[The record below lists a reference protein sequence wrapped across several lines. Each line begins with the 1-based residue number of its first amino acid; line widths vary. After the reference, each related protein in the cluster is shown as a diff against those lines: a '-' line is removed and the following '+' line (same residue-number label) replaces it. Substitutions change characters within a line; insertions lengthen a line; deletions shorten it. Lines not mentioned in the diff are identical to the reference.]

1 MISAAAIVF
10 ILVRR
15 TNEARADG
23 YAAVLINLNHEFK
36 GLVSRLRSLLDERNE
51 DGSAHRSSH
60 FALTELLHR
69 IRLFDVE
76 QTHDTKDLVFDISN
90 TLDKVV
96 SDLDKEQEFS
106 HQIEAIIEHIAQSL
120 SALDTRLKIQ
130 GNRRGVP
137 ERRIQINVH
146 ELFENIKGLYPEIV
160 IAVYGACIVYG
171 DVAMIYAL
179 LYQLT
184 RNALVH
190 GSGPYKV
197 HVFSDRV
204 FVDNG
209 PGKHHMELVAMGQKK
224 AMRACMGG
232 KFGTAMSSGKG
243 LHDVMATADQYEI
256 DFVLNFIPSGVRAE
270 VKFPSSML
278 DVPAN
283 QVTSHEVL
291 EGTCADRHVPELSQA
306 TELHSDVGAC
316 IDILPSEGA
325 SDGKVIDKAAS
336 DSKVVGKAASDSKVV
351 AKAASSSKVANEAA
365 SDNKSIDKATSD
377 NQLDDEEA
385 RIALMVID
393 DDKIARLQGP
403 RILQKLTQC
412 DKIVLSEEGT
422 ITDHPYLYVEGTCVP
437 IVSDLAAW
445 ILKREQQGCKVIA
458 VFDQNIELSAGECA
472 LGTDLIFELRN
483 TFQMNTVF
491 FIRSGNDMCDDEAF
505 YKRKGADGMISKTY
519 KLPRIL
525 HMINNHL

>member
-1 MISAAAIVF
+1 
-10 ILVRR
+10 
-15 TNEARADG
+15 
-23 YAAVLINLNHEFK
+23 
-36 GLVSRLRSLLDERNE
+36 
-51 DGSAHRSSH
+51 
-60 FALTELLHR
+60 
-69 IRLFDVE
+69 
-76 QTHDTKDLVFDISN
+76 
-90 TLDKVV
+90 
-96 SDLDKEQEFS
+96 
-106 HQIEAIIEHIAQSL
+106 
-120 SALDTRLKIQ
+120 
-130 GNRRGVP
+130 
-137 ERRIQINVH
+137 
-146 ELFENIKGLYPEIV
+146 
-160 IAVYGACIVYG
+160 
-171 DVAMIYAL
+171 
-179 LYQLT
+179 
-184 RNALVH
+184 
-190 GSGPYKV
+190 
-197 HVFSDRV
+197 
-204 FVDNG
+204 
-209 PGKHHMELVAMGQKK
+209 
-224 AMRACMGG
+224 
-232 KFGTAMSSGKG
+232 
-243 LHDVMATADQYEI
+243 
-256 DFVLNFIPSGVRAE
+256 
-270 VKFPSSML
+270 
-278 DVPAN
+278 
-283 QVTSHEVL
+283 VL

-306 TELHSDVGAC
+306 TELHPDVGAC

-336 DSKVVGKAASDSKVV
+336 DSKVVGKAASDSKVIDNNSKLTRQKAASDSKVV

-458 VFDQNIELSAGECA
+458 VFDQNIELSAGECV

-491 FIRSGNDMCDDEAF
+491 FIRSGNDTCDDEAF